1 MGDVVRVHKDVQKGV
16 VICILLQHQH
26 NAEVG

>member
-1 MGDVVRVHKDVQKGV
+1 MEDVFHVHKDTQKGV
-16 VICILLQHQH
+16 VICILFQHKH